1 MKIGIVGSGMV
12 GSTAAYAMLMSGIG
26 REIILVDKNRERAE
40 AEAFDLNH
48 AVPFAHPL
56 RVYPG
61 RYADLRNSRL
71 VVIAAGVSQ
80 KPGESRLDLLKRNAL
95 VFSEIIGE
103 VLDSAPDTILLIA
116 TNPLDIMT
124 SLADYYA
131 RKKGIGPGR
140 VFGTGT
146 MLDTARF
153 RSLLSEHTG
162 VDSRH
167 IHAYVLGEHGD
178 SEVLTWSRVTVG
190 GMKLDDFCSFNN
202 IEMGP
207 DKKAELDSIVRNAAY
222 AIIRGK
228 GATYYGIGSA
238 LARLAD
244 VILHDQRA
252 ILTVSAPFSN
262 ANEGLSISMSMPHIV
277 SGSGIINSIP
287 LQLNKD
293 EEELLKKSR
302 EVIASALNELREYL

>member
-262 ANEGLSISMSMPHIV
+262 ANEGLNISMSMPHIV